1 MKENKLNKI
10 EKFIN
15 SNKISEAQF
24 ELSKLGR
31 EYEKNPNYL
40 FLRGKIYYLNKLYY
54 AAIDALLIALEFE
67 ENNKIYDLIAEIYGV
82 LGNNQLKE
90 KILDLNLRV
99 EAINSLKEQLTGIYR
114 K

>member
-10 EKFIN
+10 EKFIK
-15 SNKISEAQF
+15 SNKIYEAQL

-31 EYEKNPNYL
+31 EYEKNPDYL

-54 AAIDALLIALEFE
+54 AAIDILLTALEFE
-67 ENNKIYDLIAEIYGV
+67 KNKKIYDLIAEIYGV

-90 KILDLNLRV
+90 KIQDTNLRV
-99 EAINSLKEQLTGIYR
+99 ETINLLKEQLTGIY
-114 K
+114 KK